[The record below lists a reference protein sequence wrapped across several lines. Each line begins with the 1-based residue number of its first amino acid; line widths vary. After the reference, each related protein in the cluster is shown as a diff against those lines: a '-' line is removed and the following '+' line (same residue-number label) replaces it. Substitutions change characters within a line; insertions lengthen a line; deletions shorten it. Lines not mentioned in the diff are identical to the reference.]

1 MKISLVELTMRWNP
15 IGHFQAL
22 ELIAH
27 QSSHSHRVERPP
39 EMHAPSIW
47 ASVPNPPKLD
57 N

>member
-1 MKISLVELTMRWNP
+1 MKIDIVELTMRWNS

-22 ELIAH
+22 VLIAH
-27 QSSHSHRVERPP
+27 QSSHSHKVERLP

-47 ASVPNPPKLD
+47 ASVPISPKLD